1 MTMPPK
7 HSKSPDTT
15 RPAGT
20 RPSAPMAAV
29 QPVASSPLDPQLI
42 PFLDLLADL
51 LSQAFKMQDDGRPA
65 SSSRQDSDS
74 QAIADGQI
82 PPLTGAEDPGK
93 AGPIPTFPR
102 DSQADCRE
110 IPKNTVD

>member
-7 HSKSPDTT
+7 RSKLLDTT
-15 RPAGT
+15 RPGKT
-20 RPSAPMAAV
+20 RPSSLVGVFQSA
-29 QPVASSPLDPQLI
+29 ASSPFDPQLI

-51 LSQAFKMQDDGRPA
+51 LSQEFKMHDDGRPA

-82 PPLTGAEDPGK
+82 PPLTVAEDPGK

>member
-1 MTMPPK
+1 MTMPPT

-15 RPAGT
+15 RPGPTKA
-20 RPSAPMAAV
+20 SAPMAV
-29 QPVASSPLDPQLI
+29 GQPPASSSIDPQLV

-51 LSQAFKMQDDGRPA
+51 LSQAFKIQDDGRPA
-65 SSSRQDSDS
+65 SSSRQDSDR

-82 PPLTGAEDPGK
+82 PPLTGGEDPGK
-93 AGPIPTFPR
+93 ADPFPTFPR

-110 IPKNTVD
+110 IPRETLD

>member
-1 MTMPPK
+1 MPPK
-7 HSKSPDTT
+7 RSTFLETT
-15 RPAGT
+15 RPGKT
-20 RPSAPMAAV
+20 KPSSPVAV
-29 QPVASSPLDPQLI
+29 FQSAASSPFDPHLI

-51 LSQAFKMQDDGRPA
+51 LSQAFTMQDDGRPA
-65 SSSRQDSDS
+65 SSLSQDSDR

-110 IPKNTVD
+110 IPKKAVE